1 MKKSRLAVFF
11 VVLLALLGCAV
22 LVIPQWINKE
32 AAVQEEGETN
42 SEATVEFQQEA
53 AELMVQFESN
63 LETHHKRLQAD
74 GERAYQERYNE
85 IVLEE
90 NEKLALG
97 EQALK
102 DEGQEYAK
110 QLQDEYGI
118 KILNRQLQLA
128 IVSLSEEEQAEKI
141 AEIEFFQSELERLK
155 EEKEAEL
162 QDRLTA
168 LYQEYEESLDAT
180 LLSAQAEIEASL
192 EQDYLNYKMELQT
205 ALDEEIAL
213 LEGKLRR
220 SLANRGY

>member
-32 AAVQEEGETN
+32 AAAQEEGETN

>member
-128 IVSLSEEEQAEKI
+128 IVSLSEEEQAAKI

-155 EEKEAEL
+155 EEREAEL

>member
-53 AELMVQFESN
+53 AELMAQFESN

-128 IVSLSEEEQAEKI
+128 IVSLSEEEQAAKI

-155 EEKEAEL
+155 EEREAEL

>member
-32 AAVQEEGETN
+32 AAAQEEGETN

-53 AELMVQFESN
+53 AELMAQFESN

>member
-168 LYQEYEESLDAT
+168 LYQEYEESLDAA

-192 EQDYLNYKMELQT
+192 EQDYLNYKMELQA

>member
-32 AAVQEEGETN
+32 AAAQEEGETN

-53 AELMVQFESN
+53 AELMAQFESN

-128 IVSLSEEEQAEKI
+128 IVSLSEEEQAAKI

-155 EEKEAEL
+155 EEREAEL

-192 EQDYLNYKMELQT
+192 EQDYLNYKMELQA

>member
-32 AAVQEEGETN
+32 AAAQEEGETN

-192 EQDYLNYKMELQT
+192 EQDYLNYKMELQA

>member
-53 AELMVQFESN
+53 AELMAQFESN

-192 EQDYLNYKMELQT
+192 EQDYLNYKMELQA

>member
-32 AAVQEEGETN
+32 AAAQEEGETN

-53 AELMVQFESN
+53 AELMAQFESN

-192 EQDYLNYKMELQT
+192 EQDYLNYKMELQA

>member
-32 AAVQEEGETN
+32 AAAQEEGETN

-128 IVSLSEEEQAEKI
+128 IVSLSEEEQAAKI

-155 EEKEAEL
+155 EEREAEL

-192 EQDYLNYKMELQT
+192 EQDYLNYKMELQA

>member
-192 EQDYLNYKMELQT
+192 EQDYLNYKMELKT

>member
-192 EQDYLNYKMELQT
+192 EQDYLNYKMELQA

>member
-53 AELMVQFESN
+53 AELMAQFESN

-128 IVSLSEEEQAEKI
+128 IVSLSEEEQAAKI

-155 EEKEAEL
+155 EEREAEL

-180 LLSAQAEIEASL
+180 LLSAQAEMEASL
-192 EQDYLNYKMELQT
+192 EQDYLNYKMELQA

>member
-128 IVSLSEEEQAEKI
+128 IVSLSEEEQAAKI

-155 EEKEAEL
+155 EEREAEL

-192 EQDYLNYKMELQT
+192 EQDYLNYKMELQA

>member
-168 LYQEYEESLDAT
+168 LYQEYEESLDAA

>member
-53 AELMVQFESN
+53 AELMAQFESN

>member
-32 AAVQEEGETN
+32 AAAQEEGETN

-53 AELMVQFESN
+53 AELMAQFESN

-128 IVSLSEEEQAEKI
+128 IVSLSEEEQAAKI

-155 EEKEAEL
+155 EEREAEL

>member
-128 IVSLSEEEQAEKI
+128 IVSLSEEEQAAKI

>member
-32 AAVQEEGETN
+32 AAAQEEGETN

-128 IVSLSEEEQAEKI
+128 IVSLSEEEQAAKI